1 MNFYLLDDDLNYIQ
15 LIEVYTSMIWTTRYY
30 TAGDFELYTP
40 ATEKLLNTL
49 QRGYYIVRDDDL
61 TQAMIIS
68 NFEVKTD
75 VENGDY
81 ITVTGQSLKSILNR
95 RIIWAQTV
103 LNGNVETMARK
114 LVTDNAINPTIA
126 ARKIPRLVLGDT
138 IGLTGTIEAQ
148 YTGDN
153 LGETL
158 TAIGQTYGIGYDVL
172 LDLENKQFK
181 FVLLQGQNR
190 TYNQDV
196 NPRVVFSNEFEN
208 LLTTDYTYN
217 SDNYKN
223 VALVAGEGEGT
234 ARTTATI
241 GTASGLDRYELFVD
255 ARDVSSNDGE
265 ITATEYNNLLLERG
279 AQDLAETI
287 ITESIEGEIEPNYT
301 YQLNRDYFLGDLVE
315 VINTYGV
322 SMSPRITEVIEC
334 TDTNGYTCIPTF
346 ATDEADTQPTVN
358 AILTEDGNNIITED
372 GNNIITEDGK
382 ILYVGCKK

>member
-1 MNFYLLDDDLNYIQ
+1 MNFYLLNDDLEYIQ
-15 LIEVYTSMIWTTRYY
+15 IIELFTSMIWTTRYY
-30 TAGDFELYTP
+30 TAGDFELYAP
-40 ATEKLLNTL
+40 ATPELLSTL

-75 VENGDY
+75 IENGDY
-81 ITVTGQSLKSILNR
+81 ITITGQSLKSILNR
-95 RIIWAQTV
+95 RIIWTQTV
-103 LNGNVETMARK
+103 INGNVETMARK

-126 ARKIPRLVLGDT
+126 ARAISRLVLGDT

-181 FVLLQGQNR
+181 FVLLQGTNR
-190 TYNQDV
+190 TYAQNSV
-196 NPRVVFSNEFEN
+196 PRVIFSNEYEN
-208 LLTTDYTYN
+208 LLTTDYKYN
-217 SDNYKN
+217 SENYKN

-234 ARTTATI
+234 ARKTATI

-255 ARDVSSNDGE
+255 ARDVSSNEGE
-265 ITATEYNNLLLERG
+265 ISASEYTNLLLERG

-315 VINTYGV
+315 VINDYGV
-322 SMSPRITEVIEC
+322 TMSPRIIEVIEC

-346 ATDEADTQPTVN
+346 ATDV
-358 AILTEDGNNIITED
+358 
-372 GNNIITEDGK
+372 
-382 ILYVGCKK
+382 

>member
-196 NPRVVFSNEFEN
+196 NPRV
-208 LLTTDYTYN
+208 
-217 SDNYKN
+217 
-223 VALVAGEGEGT
+223 
-234 ARTTATI
+234 
-241 GTASGLDRYELFVD
+241 
-255 ARDVSSNDGE
+255 
-265 ITATEYNNLLLERG
+265 
-279 AQDLAETI
+279 
-287 ITESIEGEIEPNYT
+287 
-301 YQLNRDYFLGDLVE
+301 YFLMSLK
-315 VINTYGV
+315 TY
-322 SMSPRITEVIEC
+322 
-334 TDTNGYTCIPTF
+334 
-346 ATDEADTQPTVN
+346 
-358 AILTEDGNNIITED
+358 
-372 GNNIITEDGK
+372 
-382 ILYVGCKK
+382 